1 MYLNHFEHKKVKI
14 DILKQIMTCKKHK
27 FLKINM
33 MEESNQRLNKTK
45 KNTWEQRFHIMK

>member
-1 MYLNHFEHKKVKI
+1 MYLNHFEHNKVKI
-14 DILKQIMTCKKHK
+14 DILKQIMTYKKHK

-45 KNTWEQRFHIMK
+45 ILGNRDSIL